1 MKEWFKHEFGY
12 VNVDA
17 ENLYLTNSGNW
28 SDTKKL
34 NEKTKNNKTKKRSS
48 IIGFLILVFCLFL
61 FMIYKSTAIDTIG
74 VTLFIMALG
83 YKLYLYLKFEIG
95 PQFKIPIAK
104 ISEVK
109 IDDKSVEIYFLDG
122 DGVYSS
128 FVLEKVEEKG
138 KNILNSLNQFE

>member
-1 MKEWFKHEFGY
+1 MKEWFKYEFGY

-34 NEKTKNNKTKKRSS
+34 KEKAKNNKTKKRSS

-61 FMIYKSTAIDTIG
+61 FMIYKSSTIDTIG
-74 VTLFIMALG
+74 VTLFILALG

-95 PQFKIPIAK
+95 PQFRIPIAK
-104 ISEVK
+104 ISEMK
-109 IDDKSVEIYFLDG
+109 IDEKSVEIYFLDG

-128 FVLEKVEEKG
+128 FLLEKVEEKG
-138 KNILNSLNQFE
+138 KNILNSLNKFE